1 MCCVPSAGA
10 LAGRC
15 AVGQG
20 FYIILPGG
28 ARCAASSAGRVSGC
42 PCLIWGHIP
51 ATGATLRRFALY
63 HTEKNR
69 PPPICA
75 RESTSENPKSAPAEQ
90 TRIPPAKRKKQGTM
104 RKNRTL
110 SVATEENFRHSQ
122 AVRLC
127 TQPFPTEKAPSQCE
141 NTPLY
146 VLKSVFFVADRGPL
160 QEDEHNIVT

>member
-15 AVGQG
+15 AGGQG

-75 RESTSENPKSAPAEQ
+75 RESISENPKSAPAEQ

-110 SVATEENFRHSQ
+110 SVY
-122 AVRLC
+122 
-127 TQPFPTEKAPSQCE
+127 TQPTGIATARPHTRQRQKPAHTG
-141 NTPLY
+141 TPARKHQGTATHISILCGSNSANY
-146 VLKSVFFVADRGPL
+146 F
-160 QEDEHNIVT
+160 